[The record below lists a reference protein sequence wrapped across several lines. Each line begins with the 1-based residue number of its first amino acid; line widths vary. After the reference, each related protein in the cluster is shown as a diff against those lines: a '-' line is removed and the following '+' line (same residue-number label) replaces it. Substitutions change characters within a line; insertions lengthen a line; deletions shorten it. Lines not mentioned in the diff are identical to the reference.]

1 MGFAALTG
9 LVALLANARGR
20 TPVTPPA
27 HLGLGRR
34 TVNPSFVFPNC
45 PLPGSQER
53 VCLGS
58 PGSREL
64 GAQSGA
70 HAGPSLC
77 PAVESPA
84 LGGGETEGGTRA
96 ARWAPVLRTEACL
109 QVPGSAGPLVRRPG
123 GWAQKGR
130 PRHLSVNVAQPV

>member
-9 LVALLANARGR
+9 LVALLANARGC

-53 VCLGS
+53 VRLGS
-58 PGSREL
+58 PGSWERRAGHTRDLGSAREW
-64 GAQSGA
+64 
-70 HAGPSLC
+70 
-77 PAVESPA
+77 SP
-84 LGGGETEGGTRA
+84 LLWEVGRQRPGTRA

-123 GWAQKGR
+123 GWAPKGR
-130 PRHLSVNVAQPV
+130 PRHLSANVAQPV